1 MGESVSHGGQR
12 RTAASRREQC
22 SPAALGAG
30 FALATGE
37 LVSAALDA
45 APSPLLAVGGRFID
59 RFAGSLKDLAVA
71 VFGTND
77 KPALVA
83 GTIVITVLLGAAS
96 GHAALRR
103 PWVPW
108 ATFGAFGVFGAW
120 AQATDERVGTFTALV
135 VCVVS
140 VLAGVGATAG
150 LLVAGRLQTH
160 PPALDEGVGAPERS
174 QAIEWSRRR
183 FALASGGLLVVSAG
197 FVAAG
202 RALTQGDVIAA
213 ARAIPLPR
221 PIRRRALP
229 GHAGQAEA
237 GRAGVSPYVTPNA
250 DFYRIDTALS
260 SPLVDVADW
269 RLRIGGLVEHPFLL
283 SYEELLSLDSVE
295 EAVTLQ
301 CVSNE
306 VGGDLVGNAVW
317 QGVPLL
323 TLLDRAGVRA
333 SAEQVFSTS
342 VDGWTCGFP
351 LSVLDGDRPALVA
364 YAMNGERLPVRHGF
378 PARLVVSG
386 LYGYVSATKWLTEV
400 ELTTWDGADGYWVP
414 ARLVEDGAD
423 QAGLPHRRA
432 VGGDDDRTGPHRVR
446 WRGVVAGGGDLR
458 GRGIDRRR
466 RVGRVP
472 ARLGGQRAH
481 VGAVDL
487 PLDRDPGDGTR
498 SGCAPSTPT
507 ARSRSRSR
515 RHPRPTVPPGTTG
528 SSSRW
533 PDATFGGARSRTSRQ
548 LTSIVPVPQPRRN
561 PCTTNPPPAEQ

>member
-1 MGESVSHGGQR
+1 MEDSGGRGESARAVLAG
-12 RTAASRREQC
+12 
-22 SPAALGAG
+22 ALGAG

-120 AQATDERVGTFTALV
+120 AQATDEQVGTFTALV

-229 GHAGQAEA
+229 GRAGQAEA

-414 ARLVEDGAD
+414 RGWSKTGPIKLASRIDVPSAGTTIEPGPTVFGGVAWLPAVGISVVEVSIDDGEWVECRLASVASEHTWVQWTYRWIATRGRHEVRVRAVDAHGTVQVEKSAPPAPDGAS
-423 QAGLPHRRA
+423 GY
-432 VGGDDDRTGPHRVR
+432 HRVEFE
-446 WRGVVAGGGDLR
+446 VA
-458 GRGIDRRR
+458 
-466 RVGRVP
+466 
-472 ARLGGQRAH
+472 
-481 VGAVDL
+481 
-487 PLDRDPGDGTR
+487 
-498 SGCAPSTPT
+498 
-507 ARSRSRSR
+507 
-515 RHPRPTVPPGTTG
+515 
-528 SSSRW
+528 
-533 PDATFGGARSRTSRQ
+533 
-548 LTSIVPVPQPRRN
+548 
-561 PCTTNPPPAEQ
+561 